1 VIYGYPV
8 TCKDGKYQIV
18 QGLAIN
24 EFSRARMDATLKELL
39 EEKDGVKELLPN

>member
-8 TCKDGKYQIV
+8 TCKDGKYAIV

-24 EFSRARMDATLKELL
+24 EFSRARMDATHKELL
-39 EEKDGVKELLPN
+39 EEKDGVKELLP